1 MPLPLQGG
9 RFDERA
15 GCRQEPPERQ
25 HTLVKRK
32 SAISFETIDDS
43 LLDEAMAE
51 VSALQPKVDRR
62 PSYNHILEDGIQRGC
77 KLQDILFESIKNLT
91 GEDFDFSDDED

>member
-1 MPLPLQGG
+1 M
-9 RFDERA
+9 EA
-15 GCRQEPPERQ
+15 GCRQEPPERH

-51 VSALQPKVDRR
+51 VFALQPKVD
-62 PSYNHILEDGIQRGC
+62 LEDRATSTSRR
-77 KLQDILFESIKNLT
+77 ILFESIKNLT

>member
-1 MPLPLQGG
+1 LPLPLQGG

-32 SAISFETIDDS
+32 SAISFKTIDDS

-51 VSALQPKVDRR
+51 VSALQPKVD
-62 PSYNHILEDGIQRGC
+62 LEDRATSTSWRMG
-77 KLQDILFESIKNLT
+77 FE
-91 GEDFDFSDDED
+91 GEVNCRIFCLRVSRI